1 MASTIVNITALY
13 VSKLKLFGMDMFPKA
28 FIASIGTSPVSCCF
42 KSPSLG
48 TQELKITKKIARMY
62 QLKDFILEGSMY
74 YLNGFKDAHIIC
86 AFLK

>member
-1 MASTIVNITALY
+1 MASTIVNVTALS
-13 VSKLKLFGMDMFPKA
+13 VSKLKLFGMDYGPKA
-28 FIASIGTSPVSCCF
+28 FKGTSPVSCCF

-62 QLKDFILEGSMY
+62 QLKDFIIEGSMY